1 MARWLGWGLVL
12 LGSALVVACSAA
24 AILLWSSRPVL
35 DGERSLRGLSAP
47 VTVSR
52 DADGVA
58 TVTARSRL
66 DLARATGFLHAQER
80 FFQMDLTRRSGA
92 GELAALVGSRALP
105 LDRERRLF
113 RLRER
118 ARGQIQQLPA
128 DQQALL
134 YAYRD
139 GVNAGVQQL
148 YTKPFEYFLLGQ
160 DVQPWKVEDTFLVA
174 AAMFFMLTDEHAE
187 RALKLARMESALPKA
202 WVDFLVP
209 TRTPWDA
216 PLQGES
222 ESLRPMPAADVL
234 DLRDL
239 PDAAFSG
246 PPASTRRLS
255 GLGSNNFAVAG
266 QRTRG
271 DGALLAGDMHL
282 GLDVPNT
289 WYRMRFRLQP
299 DEDGVPDNGLDMV
312 GVTLPGLP
320 VMIAGSNGHVAWT
333 FTNSYGV
340 WSERVV
346 LEGSAEGYRTP
357 DGEEAFTVHTES
369 LEVAGGAA
377 ATLTVRD
384 TRWGPAVSGT
394 TEDETHAVRWT
405 GAREGGINLEL
416 MGMEGARTIEEA
428 MGVLNGAGVPPQSAV
443 IASRS
448 GRIAWT
454 IAGRIP
460 QRDGAPAAQ
469 RPLPWQQAQAWR
481 GWLADGAFPRLTDP
495 AQGMIATANARLL
508 SGEDLARVGDGGYAF
523 SARQKRLVDRLG
535 EAGDAL
541 DPAAALAVQSD
552 IESHYLDHWQG
563 MLRQLLNT
571 PESEAYAWRETV
583 RALLSPA
590 VPKASV
596 NSAQYALLRAW
607 NQRVSDQVLHA
618 VAAPVRAQFAD
629 FVIDFPNSQAAV
641 LALARRQPP
650 HMLDPRYDSWS
661 AMLLDAL
668 DHVIAQGRGPLS
680 ERHWGAVN
688 QLDMRHPL
696 SAAVP
701 GLGWLLDMPAQAL
714 PGDRDV
720 IRVQGPRFGAS
731 QRLAVTP
738 GRENEGIFH
747 MPGGQ
752 SGHPLSPHYRAGHE
766 DWVHARPSP
775 LLPGE
780 TASTLRLR
788 PG

>member
-1 MARWLGWGLVL
+1 MARWLGWALVL
-12 LGSALVVACSAA
+12 LGSALVVAVTAA
-24 AILLWSSRPVL
+24 AILLWASRPVL
-35 DGERSLRGLSAP
+35 DGERPLRGLSAAL
-47 VTVSR
+47 TVSR

-58 TVTARSRL
+58 TVTADNRL

-80 FFQMDLTRRSGA
+80 FFQMDLARRGGA
-92 GELAALVGSRALP
+92 GELAALVGPRALP

-118 ARGQIQQLPA
+118 ARGQIRQLPA
-128 DQQALL
+128 DQQTLL

-139 GVNAGVQQL
+139 GVNAGLDQL

-160 DVQPWKVEDTFLVA
+160 DAKPWQVEDTFLVA

-187 RALKLARMESALPKA
+187 RALKLARMEAVLPKP

-216 PLQGES
+216 PLQGEA
-222 ESLRPMPAADVL
+222 EALPPVPAAELL

-266 QRTRG
+266 SRTRG
-271 DGALLAGDMHL
+271 DGALLGGDMHL
-282 GLDVPNT
+282 GLDVPNN
-289 WYRMRFRLQP
+289 WYRMRFRLP
-299 DEDGVPDNGLDMV
+299 AGEDEAGEKGLDMV

-320 VMIAGSNGHVAWT
+320 LMIAGSNGHVAWT

-346 LEGSAEGYRTP
+346 LERSPQGYRTP
-357 DGEEAFTVHTES
+357 DGEEAFAVYDET
-369 LEVAGGAA
+369 LEVAGGEAEP
-377 ATLTVRD
+377 LTVRD
-384 TRWGPAVSGT
+384 TRWGPAVSGVK
-394 TEDETHAVRWT
+394 EGDSHALRWT
-405 GAREGGINLEL
+405 AAREGAINLDL
-416 MGMEGARTIEEA
+416 MGMETARNVEQA
-428 MGVLNGAGVPPQSAV
+428 MAVLNGAGIPPQSAV

-454 IAGRIP
+454 IAGSIP
-460 QRDGAPAAQ
+460 QRDGASAAQ
-469 RPLPWQQAQAWR
+469 RPLPWQQPQAWR
-481 GWLADGAFPRLTDP
+481 GWLDDAAFPRLIDP
-495 AQGMIATANARLL
+495 AEGMIATANARLL
-508 SGEDLARVGDGGYAF
+508 SGDDLALIGDGGYAF
-523 SARQKRLVDRLG
+523 PARQKRLAEHLEAAG
-535 EAGDAL
+535 EAM

-552 IESHYLDHWQG
+552 IESRYLGHWQA
-563 MLRQLLNT
+563 MLKPLLNT
-571 PESEAYAWRETV
+571 PEAEAYAWRETV
-583 RALLSPA
+583 RALLSTA
-590 VPKASV
+590 VPRASV
-596 NSAQYALLRAW
+596 DSAEYALLRAW

-618 VAAPVRAQFAD
+618 MAAPVRVEFAD

-641 LALARRQPP
+641 LALARQQPP
-650 HMLDPRYDSWS
+650 HLLDPRHDSWP
-661 AMLLDAL
+661 AMLLNAL
-668 DHVIAQGRGPLS
+668 DHVIARGEGPLS

-688 QLDMRHPL
+688 QLAMRHPL

-738 GRENEGIFH
+738 GREHEGVFH

-780 TASTLRLR
+780 TVSTLRLR